1 MLHVNASRISQHKTL
16 MISRLIKQPKAKT
29 YDFKV
34 DQSKIDPSSTTP
46 AETPSGEYPEN
57 HFVMKQATNATLTP
71 TDSKR
76 LFSEYEIVNLY
87 IEFLCFFSIKIFQI
101 R

>member
-46 AETPSGEYPEN
+46 VETPSGEYPEN

>member
-1 MLHVNASRISQHKTL
+1 MLRGFHSTKHLWFQGW
-16 MISRLIKQPKAKT
+16 KT

-87 IEFLCFFSIKIFQI
+87 IEFLCFFL
-101 R
+101 